1 MSSGCNRGCGLGV
14 EESVAARCLRNGL
27 PSDPSTPVD
36 AGARDRVELPVTDVS
51 ERDLGDESDPSERFA
66 ALFAK
71 EYEGLV
77 RLAYLMSGLGQSS
90 LVAEEIVQEA
100 FADAYRRGLIGCNG
114 AYVRR
119 AVINGCRDHARRL
132 ARWRERLPKLVFP
145 HTEAA
150 SVADRIDI
158 ERALRALNAKQRAAV
173 VLRYYLDLT
182 TQEIADT
189 LRVPPGTA
197 KSLIH
202 RGLERLR
209 KDLGD
214 TLS

>member
-1 MSSGCNRGCGLGV
+1 MSSGCNRGCRLGV

-27 PSDPSTPVD
+27 SSDPSAPMG
-36 AGARDRVELPVTDVS
+36 AGTRDRVEPPVTDVS
-51 ERDLGDESDPSERFA
+51 EQGLGDESAPSERFA

-119 AVINGCRDHARRL
+119 AVVNGCRDHTRRL
-132 ARWRERLPKLVFP
+132 LRWRQRMPKLVFP
-145 HTEAA
+145 QTEAA
-150 SVADRIDI
+150 PVADRIDI
-158 ERALRALNAKQRAAV
+158 ERALRALSANQRAAV

-182 TQEIADT
+182 TQEIAET

-202 RGLERLR
+202 RGIERLR

-214 TLS
+214 SLS

>member
-1 MSSGCNRGCGLGV
+1 MRNALPR
-14 EESVAARCLRNGL
+14 ESAA
-27 PSDPSTPVD
+27 PVG
-36 AGARDRVELPVTDVS
+36 AGADDCVEPPVTDVS
-51 ERDLGDESDPSERFA
+51 EHDLDDEPDPSERFA
-66 ALFAK
+66 VLFAT

-100 FADAYRRGLIGCNG
+100 FADAYRRGLPGCNG

-119 AVINGCRDHARRL
+119 AVINGCRDHTRRL
-132 ARWRERLPKLVFP
+132 ARWRQRLPKLVFA

-150 SVADRIDI
+150 PVADRIDI
-158 ERALRALNAKQRAAV
+158 ERALGALNAKQRAAV

-209 KDLGD
+209 EDLGD

>member
-1 MSSGCNRGCGLGV
+1 MRNALLR
-14 EESVAARCLRNGL
+14 ESAA
-27 PSDPSTPVD
+27 PVG
-36 AGARDRVELPVTDVS
+36 AGAGDCVEPRVTDVS
-51 ERDLGDESDPSERFA
+51 EHDLDDEPDPSQRFA

-100 FADAYRRGLIGCNG
+100 FADAYHRGLPGCNG

-119 AVINGCRDHARRL
+119 AVINGCRDHTRRL
-132 ARWRERLPKLVFP
+132 ARWRQRLPKLLLAA
-145 HTEAA
+145 TEAEP
-150 SVADRIDI
+150 VADRIDL
-158 ERALRALNAKQRAAV
+158 ERALGALKAKQRAAV

-182 TQEIADT
+182 TREIADT
-189 LRVPPGTA
+189 LRVRPGTA
-197 KSLIH
+197 KSLVH
-202 RGLERLR
+202 RGLEQLR